1 MIYID
6 ISQLEP
12 SQEWLDKSKKLLDEL
27 ISHRDDKAKRDE
39 IIDRASSQKQWK
51 NLKIELKRLSFGKCW
66 YSEAREVYSHY
77 HVDHFRPKK
86 KVIDDTNEQKA
97 ERDGYWWLTF
107 DHTNYRLS
115 GGVGNTTKREHFAVR
130 ANCATCP
137 DHDCEDEITFLLDP
151 TKRDDPKK
159 LMINENGEMVP
170 INGNVE
176 HWDHI
181 RANYTINKL
190 DLNYPDLVDAR
201 HIKWMKCSILIKK
214 VDLLNDDYQA
224 DPTAKKESKLEMMM
238 EEVRKLIAPCE
249 ELSSTVR
256 ACLRASRRDWA
267 LLILEENIDLR
278 AACAEYMFQDEN
290 DEEADTN

>member
-6 ISQLEP
+6 ISQLKP
-12 SQEWLDKSKKLLDEL
+12 SQEWLDKSKELLDEL

-66 YSEAREVYSHY
+66 YSEAREIYSHY

-86 KVIDDTNEQKA
+86 KVIDDTNDQKA
-97 ERDGYWWLTF
+97 ERDGYWWITF

-115 GGVGNTTKREHFAVR
+115 GGVGNTTKREHFAVLS
-130 ANCATCP
+130 NCATCP
-137 DHDCEDEITFLLDP
+137 EQDCEDEITFLLDP

-170 INGNVE
+170 IDNDPT

-190 DLNYPDLVDAR
+190 HLNFPDLVSER
-201 HIKWMKCSILIKK
+201 HVKWNKCSRLIKEI
-214 VDLLNDDYQA
+214 DLLNSEYQLT
-224 DPTAKKESKLEMMM
+224 PTATKEGKLESKLG
-238 EEVRKLIAPCE
+238 EVRQLIAPCE

-267 LLILEENIDLR
+267 LAVLEDTIDLNDV
-278 AACAEYMFQDEN
+278 CADYIVQDEN